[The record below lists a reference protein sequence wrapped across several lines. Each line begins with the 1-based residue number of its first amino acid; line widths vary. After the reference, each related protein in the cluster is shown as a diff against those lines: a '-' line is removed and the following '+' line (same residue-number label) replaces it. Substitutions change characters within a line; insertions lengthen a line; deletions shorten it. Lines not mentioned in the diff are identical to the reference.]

1 MNKIITFLT
10 AALLLSGI
18 SSCVKDIFDNPP
30 YGGKD
35 PNVVVN
41 FSVDSVKGRFVS
53 SGVNYQFTEDKT
65 IVGIVTADDKS
76 GNFYKQI
83 VVQDSTGGIVL
94 LLDGSSIYTS
104 YPIGR
109 RIAIKLKGL
118 WVVQYKNLIQIAGSI
133 AEDGSFNG
141 IPSSLYDKFII
152 KGSYFHEVAPDTVS
166 ITQLNTSSLYY
177 QNRLILIKNIEYQ
190 LSDAGKPFADG
201 YNKFSLSRSI
211 KDCSGHTLAT
221 YNSGFANF
229 AYELTPS
236 GNGSIT
242 CIYSVY
248 STSAQLLL
256 RDPATDLHLDSA
268 RCGGGVISGTGL
280 MAIRNLYVGSDV
292 TLPAGTIARG
302 TVISDRVNG
311 NTDSKN
317 VIIQDSTGGIV
328 VRFAAAHSL
337 NVGDVV
343 AINVE
348 GLTLKSYSGLLE
360 IDKST
365 SPYGVPLANATVTG
379 SGTITPRTAT
389 CAQVQAN
396 GTAWE
401 STLLKIDAASISGGA
416 TYTGNLT
423 LTDPTGTLT
432 HRTITGASFG
442 GTAIPSGPKSYTG
455 VLGNFSTGF
464 QLSIRSLSDVQ

>member
-18 SSCVKDIFDNPP
+18 SSCVKDNFDNPP

-256 RDPATDLHLDSA
+256 RDPAMDLHLDSA
-268 RCGGGVISGTGL
+268 RCGGGGVLAGPGIANLRALFATGT
-280 MAIRNLYVGSDV
+280 
-292 TLPAGTIARG
+292 TTIPSNTFITG
-302 TVISDRVNG
+302 VVISDLVG
-311 NTDSKN
+311 ANTSSKS
-317 VIIQDSTGGIV
+317 IILQDSLSGANIYFPAG
-328 VRFAAAHSL
+328 HSYPL
-337 NVGDVV
+337 NEKLK
-343 AINVE
+343 INVS
-348 GLTLKSYSGLLE
+348 GLTMQVYPVG
-360 IDKST
+360 
-365 SPYGVPLANATVTG
+365 TG
-379 SGTITPRTAT
+379 SFEISGATTANVTDLGIGSITPRIATA
-389 CAQVQAN
+389 AQLN
-396 GTAWE
+396 TNFSIWE
-401 STLLKIDAASISGGA
+401 STLVTVTGA
-416 TYTGNLT
+416 TLSAGTGGTYSGTTNVTDLSGSIPMYTKSTASFAGT
-423 LTDPTGTLT
+423 SYPTGTVSV
-432 HRTITGASFG
+432 TGIVTTYSSA
-442 GTAIPSGPKSYTG
+442 AQ
-455 VLGNFSTGF
+455 LGLRNAA
-464 QLSIRSLSDVQ
+464 DVQ